1 VELLLDLTFYPVFAV
16 FIGLEVFLSWRSQLQ
31 LYHFKDSFTNVTL
44 SIFNGIV
51 DLAVKGIWLFVL
63 LYFNKYAFFHIQNV
77 FLYWFLLFLGQDFC
91 FWLLHYVD
99 HKCRLFWAVHVTHH
113 SSEKFNLTVAI
124 RSSVFQPL
132 YRPIYYIPL
141 ALMGFNG
148 VHILFMFAV
157 CNTYGFFIHTDMV
170 GRLGFL
176 EYIFATPS
184 NHRVHHSSNVK
195 YLDKNMGMVLIIWD
209 RLFGTYQKEEEKPKY
224 GLTKSIKNDNPFNVI
239 TYEWKNLAKD
249 LKKPLTVRQKF
260 MYIFGPP
267 GWSHDGSSK
276 TTRQLI
282 EEAKIEAVSGE
293 ALVS

>member
-1 VELLLDLTFYPVFAV
+1 MELLLDLTFYPVFAV

-44 SIFNGIV
+44 SIFNGII
-51 DLAVKGIWLFVL
+51 DLAVKGFWLFVL
-63 LYFNKYAFFHIQNV
+63 LYLNKYAFFHIQNM
-77 FLYWFLLFLGQDFC
+77 FLYWSLLFLGQDFC

-148 VHILFMFAV
+148 VHILFMFAI

-184 NHRVHHSSNVK
+184 NHRVHHSSDVK
-195 YLDKNMGMVLIIWD
+195 YLDKNMGMVLIVWD
-209 RLFGTYQKEEEKPKY
+209 RIFGTYQREEEKPKY
-224 GLTKSIKNDNPFNVI
+224 GLTKSIENDSALNVI
-239 TYEWKNLAKD
+239 TYEWKNIAKD
-249 LKKPLTVRQKF
+249 LRKPITARQKL

-282 EEAKIEAVSGE
+282 EEAKIEALLSSPE
-293 ALVS
+293 RA